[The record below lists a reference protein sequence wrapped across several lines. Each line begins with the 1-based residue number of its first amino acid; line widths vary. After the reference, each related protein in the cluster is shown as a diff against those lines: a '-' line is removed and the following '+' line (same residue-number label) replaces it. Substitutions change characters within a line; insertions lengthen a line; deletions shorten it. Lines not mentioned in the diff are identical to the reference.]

1 MKKLLFLLLSAAVA
15 VSASAGVARTIDKKV
30 VKNSK
35 ATTKVEQVVKTAY
48 GPVASKPAPMLKAP
62 VRIDIPEGY
71 CAVTLAAGDVW
82 GDGSGYQMLL
92 DADATAYGVEI
103 PTTGGLTASGDAT
116 AEVYAAF
123 EYKIP
128 ENADG
133 AMTTQNIIMNGSAT
147 ILIPAGTYD
156 WCITNPTPDDRIW
169 IASENGD
176 VPGRYDDYQFAAG
189 MTYIFTVSLS
199 GSNDYVALQVVEP
212 GIALTVPENLTVNPA
227 ATTADVAW
235 DDTDDVAWNLRYRP
249 YVDTSSNPI
258 NLTLPNDDEI
268 LDAQLEGISI
278 LDVDQDGNN
287 WGLAYT
293 DEAQT
298 DLCLASS
305 SYSGGA
311 LTPDNW
317 LILPLTKLQGVI
329 KFDAWHKSS
338 YPEKLEI
345 MIGMEDAISG
355 NTVYTDQFTT
365 IASYTTEGNT
375 PVTYS
380 IDLSS
385 YNGQM
390 GYVVFRHY
398 GTTNQWTLYVD
409 NIFVGDPNAEIIEK
423 PEWIYEN
430 GLGNTNITLN
440 GLTPETLYE
449 VQVQAAG
456 SVSTSDWTDVVYFT
470 TLAEGGNVKI
480 GDVNR
485 DGVVNIADV
494 TALIDALLSGNLD
507 DTDTFS
513 YDNSDCNADETVNIA
528 DVTTLID
535 MLLSG
540 NV

>member
-1 MKKLLFLLLSAAVA
+1 MLSAAVA

-147 ILIPAGTYD
+147 NLIPAGTYD

-199 GSNDYVALQVVEP
+199 GQNDYVALQVVEP

-249 YVDTSSNPI
+249 FVDTSSNPI
-258 NLTLPNDDEI
+258 SITLPSIDTYMNEIEDVSI
-268 LDAQLEGISI
+268 LDA
-278 LDVDQDGNN
+278 DGDGDT
-287 WGLAYT
+287 WGLAYSDDT
-293 DEAQT
+293 QT
-298 DLCLASS
+298 DICFTSASYNS
-305 SYSGGA
+305 GA

-317 LILPLTKLQGVI
+317 LIMPLTKLQGI
-329 KFDAWHKSS
+329 IRFDVWNYNAS
-338 YPEKLEI
+338 YPEMLQV

-355 NTVYTDQFTT
+355 NTVSTDQFTT
-365 IASYTTEGNT
+365 IKDFTISGTADAHET
-375 PVTYS
+375 VT
-380 IDLSS
+380 IDLTE

-390 GYVVFRHY
+390 GYVVFRHT
-398 GTTNQWTLYVD
+398 GTTDMWRMYLD

-440 GLTPETLYE
+440 GLTPETMYE

-480 GDVNR
+480 GDVNK

-528 DVTTLID
+528 DVTALID